1 MFISLPGMLAILL
14 HATADVGC
22 SKVRLEANAG
32 MLEEGTQVF
41 VGIVDPVGTDDATTL
56 RPASSL

>member
-1 MFISLPGMLAILL
+1 MLAILL
-14 HATADVGC
+14 FATADVGC

-41 VGIVDPVGTDDATTL
+41 VGIVDPVGADDATTL